1 MSNNTNL
8 YSYHGLNITLPSD
21 VVFVHPWCLLAV
33 TILLLALAIYM
44 SIWSKIPEELYR
56 CLAIQHIMVSY
67 LHVTCLTF
75 YNKNWILDLDILD
88 TFFEETYSQLDL
100 IITFTTASLS
110 WIVFLRMFLFRNGEE
125 LYTLKEITIFSTLS
139 IAVIEAYQQMMELIE
154 SPQIVIDG
162 LRLTCVL
169 LIMSVPFVVILLLL
183 RSLFSST
190 SEVPKCQALF
200 FMAYLLLFLL
210 SDGFLLRFNLYKKN
224 SFVLLWSV
232 LLYVRLVVEIV
243 FYVVFDRYLT
253 SFFVY

>member
-1 MSNNTNL
+1 MSNDTNL

-75 YNKNWILDLDILD
+75 YNKNWTLDLDLLD
-88 TFFEETYSQLDL
+88 TFLDETYSQLDL
-100 IITFTTASLS
+100 IIVFTTASLS

-169 LIMSVPFVVILLLL
+169 LIMSVPFDFGGGKSSYGFSLPWVGREGVSFIIRLMTKNHPVPTPAFRAGAPFRVTERLFIMSSVYKCSDIAQSTLDYPRL
-183 RSLFSST
+183 RDDDF
-190 SEVPKCQALF
+190 
-200 FMAYLLLFLL
+200 
-210 SDGFLLRFNLYKKN
+210 
-224 SFVLLWSV
+224 
-232 LLYVRLVVEIV
+232 
-243 FYVVFDRYLT
+243 
-253 SFFVY
+253 

>member
-1 MSNNTNL
+1 MSNDTNL

-75 YNKNWILDLDILD
+75 YNKNWTLDLDLLD
-88 TFFEETYSQLDL
+88 TFLDETYSQLDL
-100 IITFTTASLS
+100 IIVFTTASLS

-154 SPQIVIDG
+154 SPQIDFGGGKSSYGFSLPWVGREGVSFII
-162 LRLTCVL
+162 RLMTKNHPVPTPAFRAGAPFRVTERL
-169 LIMSVPFVVILLLL
+169 FIMSSVYKCSDIAQSTLDYPRL
-183 RSLFSST
+183 RDDDF
-190 SEVPKCQALF
+190 
-200 FMAYLLLFLL
+200 
-210 SDGFLLRFNLYKKN
+210 
-224 SFVLLWSV
+224 
-232 LLYVRLVVEIV
+232 
-243 FYVVFDRYLT
+243 
-253 SFFVY
+253 